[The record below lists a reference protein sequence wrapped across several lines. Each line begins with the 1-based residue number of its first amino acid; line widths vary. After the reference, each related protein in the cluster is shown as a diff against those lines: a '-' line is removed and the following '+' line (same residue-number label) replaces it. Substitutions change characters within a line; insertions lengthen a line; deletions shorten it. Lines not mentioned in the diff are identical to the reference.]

1 MTNERRGLRNA
12 LGSWTEPAFGRYGT
26 TPKRTM
32 KADKEVT
39 ELFGHEARP
48 PAEYDLQR
56 LFVRARRAADRGRLL
71 SLEHRD
77 LRRLPWVLFYPH
89 VSPPGSW
96 LGARADVQRSF
107 REWTGGRQRTST
119 VVALVHEFL
128 RVHPTHLS
136 TFGDWLELVRSL
148 VASGRSP
155 SIRKLDREL
164 FVENGAEKVVARMI
178 ADGNSDVARF
188 GISPGLAGCAF
199 LAAGAFAHVR
209 RVGKGVRSGSVQMK
223 DVNSLLH
230 FLELDDGLRF
240 PDSKLCTEIANE
252 LLGSLASG
260 HEVAREVQDRICAW
274 FVKRFGDPRFREHAT
289 RWRPVSEDARAVVTG
304 WLVADAVEQFFRLIR
319 ETAYDHHWKYRQS
332 FWAAYLKRH
341 LIDDAWFVLGRRA
354 RQLLR
359 QISKYEDSACGSLV
373 GGTSDQSVLLM
384 KIDGITV
391 AEWSHNGSCRIWDE
405 DDPRAPQLHKKGP
418 KAYSRDNLASH
429 SADFVQVHHGSQRG
443 RWQARV
449 AKAILDRTGRDVRP
463 REYMRLGR

>member
-1 MTNERRGLRNA
+1 MTSERRGLRNA

-89 VSPPGSW
+89 DSPPGSW

-107 REWTGGRQRTST
+107 REWIGGRQRTST
-119 VVALVHEFL
+119 AVALVHEFL

-155 SIRKLDREL
+155 SIRKLDRDL
-164 FVENGAEKVVARMI
+164 FVENGAQKVVARMI

-199 LAAGAFAHVR
+199 LAAGALAHVR
-209 RVGKGVRSGSVQMK
+209 RVGRDIRSGSVRLE
-223 DVNSLLH
+223 DVNDLLR
-230 FLELDDGLRF
+230 FLVLDDRLRF
-240 PDSKLCTEIANE
+240 PDQMCTDTADE
-252 LLGSLASG
+252 LLGALASG

-274 FVKRFGDPRFREHAT
+274 FVRWFGDPRLREHAS
-289 RWRPVSEDARAVVTG
+289 RWRPVSEEARKVVTG
-304 WLVADAVEQFFRLIR
+304 WLVADTVEQFFLLIR
-319 ETAYDHHWKYRQS
+319 KTAYDWHWRYRQS
-332 FWAAYLKRH
+332 FWAAYLKGH

-405 DDPRAPQLHKKGP
+405 DNPRAPQLHKKGP

-429 SADFVQVHHGSQRG
+429 SADFVQPHHGSERG

-449 AKAILDRTGRDVRP
+449 AKAIFDRTGRDVQWHD
-463 REYMRLGR
+463 YM